1 MQEEYT
7 EEDLYYHLRAVA
19 RLLDLSPR
27 TILKYERLGL
37 IQCEEIVVEGRI
49 RHRCYTPDTLDRLRK
64 IRWLTMDF
72 RGESGWCGGDPRA
85 PGTAGGDKIEVILA
99 GWTAIF
105 LLYRSN
111 LLVYTNKPRIGEKP
125 YDSRRIHG

>member
-19 RLLDLSPR
+19 RLLDLSQR

-64 IRWLTMDF
+64 IRWLTMDL
-72 RGESGWCGGDPRA
+72 GVNL
-85 PGTAGGDKIEVILA
+85 AGVEVILE
-99 GWTAIF
+99 
-105 LLYRSN
+105 LLDR
-111 LLVYTNKPRIGEKP
+111 LDETR
-125 YDSRRIHG
+125 